1 MADVATASGTPAR
14 RPGFKVVL
22 VVEDDASIRALVAK
36 ALQSKFDVFEAGD
49 GLAAS
54 EMLSRMPKP
63 DLLICDVMMP
73 HVDGFTFVKML
84 KGDAALKALPII
96 FLTAKSAP
104 SDVVKGIQLGA
115 KYYLQKPF
123 NVAELVDKAT
133 KILAGGA

>member
-1 MADVATASGTPAR
+1 MAEIAKAAGSPGA

-22 VVEDDASIRALVAK
+22 VVEDDASIRGMVAK
-36 ALQSKFDVFEAGD
+36 ALQSKFDVFEASD

-54 EMLSRMPKP
+54 EMLSRMPRP

-73 HVDGFTFVKML
+73 HVDGFTFVRML

-96 FLTAKSAP
+96 FLTARSSP
-104 SDVVKGIQLGA
+104 GDVVKGIQLGA

-123 NVAELVDKAT
+123 KVADLVDKVS
-133 KILAGGA
+133 KLLAGG